1 MLQWSM
7 QQRILFVC
15 SMNKLRSPTAEG
27 VFATLGDI
35 EVDSAGTAHDAHNP
49 LTPENVA
56 WATHIVCMEDE
67 HASHVRRRYKAYL
80 KAQVIV
86 LNIPDEYDYM
96 DSALI
101 WKLDKTMARWYKG
114 QEKLN
119 LSLFGDNG
127 PTP

>member
-1 MLQWSM
+1 
-7 QQRILFVC
+7 
-15 SMNKLRSPTAEG
+15 MNKLRSPTAEG

-67 HASHVRRRYKAYL
+67 HASHVRRHYKAHL
-80 KAQVIV
+80 RAKVIV

-101 WKLDKTMARWYKG
+101 WKLDKTMGRWYQG
-114 QEKLN
+114 QKKLQM
-119 LSLFGDNG
+119 SLFSGNDLS
-127 PTP
+127 P